1 MALDSAQKR
10 GSAISLADPFRTW
23 LTEPT
28 GTVSVGP
35 RLSLLRLCSAVT
47 PTVAANALVLQSQ
60 SRRVRALRRM

>member
-1 MALDSAQKR
+1 MSLDSKQKR
-10 GSAISLADPFRTW
+10 GSAMLVGMPFRTW

-47 PTVAANALVLQSQ
+47 PTTPANALAPTAQ

>member
-1 MALDSAQKR
+1 MALDSKQKR
-10 GSAISLADPFRTW
+10 GSAMLVGMPFRTW

-47 PTVAANALVLQSQ
+47 PAVAANALIPQSQ

>member
-10 GSAISLADPFRTW
+10 GSAVHIGMPHRQW